1 MDSIGMV
8 VDVWRS
14 DASNVLNTGQ
24 GTTSAQLREGVMRA
38 RAFAVWRRVRD
49 ESQGLPVDLAG
60 MKANVTGSGAA
71 LLASCRLGTKE
82 RASLE
87 MMAERCQLS
96 GRGIMRALA
105 VARTIADMEE
115 CECVSGDHL
124 MEALGF
130 RKNDQE
136 PAAA

>member
-1 MDSIGMV
+1 MI

-14 DASNVLNTGQ
+14 DARHVLNTGK
-24 GTTSAQLREGVMRA
+24 GTTSAQLKEGVMCA
-38 RAFAVWRRVRD
+38 RAFASWRCDRD
-49 ESQGLPVDLAG
+49 ATQGLPVAPVG
-60 MKANVTGSGAA
+60 VKTTVTGSGAA
-71 LLASCRLGTKE
+71 LLASCRLGTRE

-87 MMAERCQLS
+87 LMAERCQLS

-115 CECVSGDHL
+115 SEVVTGDHL
-124 MEALGF
+124 IESLSF

-136 PAAA
+136 PVAA